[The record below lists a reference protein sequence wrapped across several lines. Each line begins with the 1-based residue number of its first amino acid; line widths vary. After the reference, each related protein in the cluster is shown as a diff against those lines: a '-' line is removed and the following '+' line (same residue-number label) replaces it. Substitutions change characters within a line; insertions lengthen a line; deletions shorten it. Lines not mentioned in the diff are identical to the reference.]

1 MDKFKMQS
9 AENMVT
15 KMVDWTKANTTKIR
29 DFSVGSK
36 VRTIYEAVAVAMEEF
51 YYRVYEGMKTAIEEG
66 IYTTFNFGI
75 LRARRATGTVSF
87 LRSTPAPSDLTI
99 AVGTIVST
107 VATAQKPAVRFRTTE
122 LRVLLTGEVGVSVP
136 VEAEQEG
143 DLGNVGA
150 GTVITLIT
158 KPAGI
163 ESVNNISGFI
173 NGRDQET
180 RDARRRRFRDYVM
193 SLFKATKEALVYG
206 AKKVEGV
213 TDAAVVE
220 NPVLYFLQE
229 GTTDVSESVN
239 DPYNTTFPT
248 AFTAASPSA
257 DDSFYIG
264 SDNKF
269 TFLYFNFETVGSG
282 LTGVWEYYNGS
293 TWSTL
298 TVTDATTGF
307 TQNGVITFSSPADW
321 FDISIS
327 EQIAFW
333 VRFRLTATGGTS
345 PALKYIFIAP
355 PPGFVDLYVSD
366 LSGAASSALLDE
378 VITSVEPFRGAGITV
393 NVRQPTIIEIPIA
406 VDVMIGSTYE
416 ALQAETAIKNE
427 IIAYLEAFTL
437 GQNLVINDLRS
448 AILNTEFGEMVRWV
462 DVTAPTRDIS
472 TSAGDIL
479 RADEANITVTVVV

>member
-1 MDKFKMQS
+1 MDKFKMQA

-15 KMVDWTKANTTKIR
+15 KMIDWTKANTAKIR

-99 AVGTIVST
+99 AMGTIVST

-122 LRVLLTGEVGVSVP
+122 LIVLPTGEMGVGVP

-143 DLGNVGA
+143 TIGNVSA
-150 GTVITLIT
+150 GTVTTLIT

-163 ESVNNISGFI
+163 ESVSNTSGFI

-220 NPVLYFLQE
+220 NPVLYFLQD
-229 GTTDVSESVN
+229 GVTDVSESVN
-239 DPYNTTFPT
+239 DPYNTVFPT
-248 AFTAASPSA
+248 AFAVENPTQEAT
-257 DDSFYIG
+257 FYIG

-282 LTGVWEYYNGS
+282 LTGVWEYYTGAV
-293 TWSTL
+293 WSTL
-298 TVTDATTGF
+298 SVSDTTNALV
-307 TQNGVITFSSPADW
+307 QNGVVKFSAPADW
-321 FDISIS
+321 FDISVS
-327 EQIAFW
+327 EQTAFW
-333 VRFRLTATGGTS
+333 IRFRLTATGGTS
-345 PALKYIFIAP
+345 PTLKYIFIAP
-355 PPGFVDLYVSD
+355 PPGYVDLYVSD
-366 LSGAASSALLDE
+366 LSGAASSELLDA

-393 NVRQPTIIEIPIA
+393 NVRQPTIVEVPIT
-406 VDVMIGSTYE
+406 VEVMIGSTYE
-416 ALQAETAIKNE
+416 ALQVEEAVKSE
-427 IIAYLEAFTL
+427 IVAYLNTFKL

-448 AILNTEFGEMVRWV
+448 AILNTSFGAMVRWAN
-462 DVTAPTRDIS
+462 VTAPTRDIL
-472 TSAGDIL
+472 TSKGDIL